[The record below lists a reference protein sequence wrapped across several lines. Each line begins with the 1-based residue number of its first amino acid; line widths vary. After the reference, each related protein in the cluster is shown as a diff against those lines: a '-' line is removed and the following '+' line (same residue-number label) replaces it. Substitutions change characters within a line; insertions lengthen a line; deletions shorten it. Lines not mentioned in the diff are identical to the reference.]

1 VDLGVVPFENSTN
14 GAVVFTLDL
23 FAYRAHEVPDI
34 RVCGEAFVLV
44 RHCLVG
50 RRKTPNTSILEGA
63 KNREA
68 REMEEDE
75 ELKQIKTLYSHPQV
89 WTQCTPFLTK
99 HLAHTERIDTSSTS
113 KAAELVASDT
123 SDTSAAISSITAA
136 EVFGLDILAEGIE
149 EMKGNAT
156 RFVIIYKHPRSPS
169 PPESSAIP
177 AHLLPPSP
185 TPTNATE
192 QIHKT
197 LLYFTVSHADP
208 GALARALAVFG
219 SHDVNLTSINARPSL
234 ERPWHY
240 LFFVELWGLWYPGLE
255 EGGVAMALRDLDG
268 VVTRWRWC
276 GCWRAV
282 EG

>member
-1 VDLGVVPFENSTN
+1 VDLGIVPFENSTN

-23 FAYRAHEVPDI
+23 FADRSHEVPDI

-44 RHCLVG
+44 RHYLVG
-50 RRKTPNTSILEGA
+50 RLYRTEKQGDGET
-63 KNREA
+63 
-68 REMEEDE
+68 DE
-75 ELKQIKTLYSHPQV
+75 NEQLKEIKILYSHPQV
-89 WTQCTPFLTK
+89 WTQCNAFLTK

-123 SDTSAAISSITAA
+123 SNTSAAISSSTAA
-136 EVFGLDILAEGIE
+136 NVFGLDILAEGIE

-156 RFVIIYKHPRSPS
+156 RFLVIYKHPPS
-169 PPESSAIP
+169 SSGLTSSTIPP
-177 AHLLPPSP
+177 HLLPPAND
-185 TPTNATE
+185 TGHT
-192 QIHKT
+192 HKT

-219 SHDVNLTSINARPSL
+219 SHNVNLTFINARPSL

-240 LFFVELWGLWYPGLE
+240 LFFVEFWGLWYPGLE
-255 EGGVAMALRDLDG
+255 EGSVAMALRDLEG
-268 VVTRWRWC
+268 VVERWKWC
-276 GCWRAV
+276 GCWKAV